1 MLDNAIMA
9 HYGKIEYWEERY
21 SKWNDQFDW
30 YQTYPYLK
38 EILSNQI

>member
-21 SKWNDQFDW
+21 SKYFINIKSKFFIII
-30 YQTYPYLK
+30 K
-38 EILSNQI
+38 I